1 MEQTK
6 KQQNPTLKAIVI
18 GLKLL
23 LISALIAAIIA
34 FVYAVTLEQYEKNVA
49 EQKRLAMQA
58 IFASET
64 LTYVEEMPD
73 GATSY
78 TVYTVSENGAVV
90 GYCVQLAASGF
101 GGDVSLMVGYRAD
114 GSILG
119 VQIVSH
125 SETPGLGAKVEEE
138 AHLSQYNGKSGELA
152 LDKDGGDVDA
162 ISGATI
168 SSRAVLEGVN
178 EATKIVKNY
187 MKKGEAA

>member
-34 FVYAVTLEQYEKNVA
+34 FVYAVTLEQYEKNV
-49 EQKRLAMQA
+49 EGQKRLAMQA
-58 IFASET
+58 IFGSES
-64 LTYVEEMPD
+64 LTYVEELPD
-73 GATSY
+73 GATPY

-119 VQIVSH
+119 VQVVSH

-178 EATKIVKNY
+178 EATKIVKSY
-187 MKKGEAA
+187 IEKGGAA